1 MARQT
6 PARFIGLG
14 FGFVWIVAVIG
25 SATSPAAADRIDFV
39 KDIQPIFQKSC
50 YRCHGPKLQ
59 MGGLR
64 LDAKKPA
71 LAGGQSGKAIQPG
84 SASESPL
91 YKRIAG
97 IGEQPRMPMG
107 GEPLAAAEIALIRAW
122 IDQGAEWPD
131 AASGDV
137 TEVKKK
143 HWAFIAPS
151 VLPCPRSGMH
161 TGRSNPIDN
170 FVLAR
175 LEKEGLAPSPEADR
189 VTLLRRLSL
198 DLIGLPPT
206 IEEVDAFLTDKSRN
220 AYEKQVE
227 TAADLAALR
236 RALGTALARR
246 RPLRR
251 FRRLRE
257 GQAAQRLVLSRLGD
271 QRAQSR
277 PALRPVHHRADRR
290 RPAARTPTQDQIVA
304 TGFLRNSM
312 INEEGGVDPEQFR
325 MEAMFDRMDA
335 IGKGILGVTIQCAQ
349 CHNHKYDPLTQEEY
363 YRLFA
368 FLNNSH
374 EANIAVYTPAEQMKR
389 AEIFRQ
395 HSRDRRPIC
404 STASP
409 TGRSAWRGG
418 RTSVAADQPEWIVV
432 RPDCR
437 RHLDRR
443 PEVSAAQP
451 MAPCWPQGY
460 APTKHR
466 VKMTVKTD
474 LAEHHGLP
482 SGVAERS
489 QSAAGRPGP
498 LDQGNLRADRVRGGS
513 GAGRDTP
520 TKPTKMKIANAT
532 ADINLPE
539 TPLEAIFDDKTERR
553 RVTGPIEF
561 AIDGKDETAWGID
574 AGPAG
579 AISRARPSSRP
590 KRRSPIR
597 AAPFSPSI

>member
-59 MGGLR
+59 MSGLR

-97 IGEQPRMPMG
+97 IGEQPRMPMEG
-107 GEPLAAAEIALIRAW
+107 DPLAAAEIELVRSW

-131 AASGDV
+131 GANGDV

-143 HWAFIAPS
+143 HWAFIAPKRPA
-151 VLPCPRSGMH
+151 LPQVKNSHWPP
-161 TGRSNPIDN
+161 NPIDP

-175 LEKEGLAPSPEADR
+175 LEKEGLKPSPEADR

-206 IEEVDAFLTDKSRN
+206 IEEVDAFLADRVPTPTKSRSSGCWPRRT
-220 AYEKQVE
+220 
-227 TAADLAALR
+227 TASAGD
-236 RALGTALARR
+236 GT
-246 RPLRR
+246 
-251 FRRLRE
+251 
-257 GQAAQRLVLSRLGD
+257 GSM
-271 QRAQSR
+271 R
-277 PALRPVHHRADRR
+277 PATPIPTASKKTSRAASGSIATGSSTRSIAILPYDQFVIEQIAGDLL
-290 RPAARTPTQDQIVA
+290 PNATQDQSVA

-335 IGKGILGVTIQCAQ
+335 IGKSDPRLTIQCAQ

-363 YRLFA
+363 YRMFA

-374 EANIAVYTPAEQMKR
+374 EAQCRGLHAGGADEARRNLP
-389 AEIFRQ
+389 Q
-395 HSRDRRPIC
+395 HSRDRRRPAAPHARLAGADGGVGRQA
-404 STASP
+404 STQISRNGPSCSP
-409 TGRSAWRGG
+409 TVDDISTGG
-418 RTSVAADQPEWIVV
+418 QKY
-432 RPDCR
+432 
-437 RHLDRR
+437 L
-443 PEVSAAQP
+443 P
-451 MAPCWPQGY
+451 MKDGSLLAQGY

-466 VKMTVKTD
+466 VK
-474 LAEHHGLP
+474 
-482 SGVAERS
+482 
-489 QSAAGRPGP
+489 
-498 LDQGNLRADRVRGGS
+498 
-513 GAGRDTP
+513 
-520 TKPTKMKIANAT
+520 
-532 ADINLPE
+532 
-539 TPLEAIFDDKTERR
+539 
-553 RVTGPIEF
+553 
-561 AIDGKDETAWGID
+561 IDGQDGRCRT
-574 AGPAG
+574 
-579 AISRARPSSRP
+579 S
-590 KRRSPIR
+590 RRSGWNC
-597 AAPFSPSI
+597 